1 MKINSINH
9 LNNIK
14 FKRSVQLKMSF
25 DVDVDIL
32 DDGEIQLIEYIVE
45 RMDLSSIINCYSTQ
59 GRKPA
64 VWAHSMLKI
73 LFLCYSNGIVSCR
86 KIEEFSRYDLRAK
99 YFLSDQKSPSYSTI
113 NRFRNLLEDHTRNLL
128 QQFVDILIEMGH
140 VDLSSIYIDGTKIES
155 YANRYTFVWRKNI
168 ERFQEK
174 LKLKIAEYFNF
185 SADTNL
191 EYLTKLV
198 HETYA
203 KNKGYCKEN
212 NVVFV
217 CGSGRRKLQIQKE
230 QELLEEWIE
239 KLDHYKRALE
249 IMGERNSYSKTDHD
263 ATFMRM
269 KDDHMMNGQL
279 KPAYNIQM
287 ASSGN
292 FIVGVSGYQLPSDMN
307 TLRPF
312 INQIDDLHP
321 GQLHEIVA
329 DAGYESIENYKY
341 LDEEDLVAYIKPLDY
356 EQKKRH
362 KYKQD
367 ISRFENMRYH
377 EDIDA
382 FECSQGKLLKRQKD
396 TYRTHKKSGYREIL
410 HIYACFEC
418 KDCPVNKEC
427 VKWSKKDNPE
437 EKRITFSPEFQA
449 YREES
454 EANCK
459 SLEGINHRINR
470 SIQAEGAFSYL
481 KDGLQYDRFR
491 HKGMKKIVSDLELMS
506 IGINLN
512 TLLSKLKNGKTG
524 LTYYKKAEKELA

>member
-1 MKINSINH
+1 MNTTSINH
-9 LNNIK
+9 TNNIK

-45 RMDLSSIINCYSTQ
+45 RMDLSSIINCYSRN

-86 KIEEFSRYDLRAK
+86 KIEEFCRYDLRAK
-99 YFLSDQKSPSYSTI
+99 YFLSDQKPPSYSTI
-113 NRFRNLLEDHTRNLL
+113 NRFRNLIEDHTRSFL

-140 VDLSSIYIDGTKIES
+140 VDLSAIYIDGTKIES

-168 ERFQEK
+168 ERYQEK
-174 LKLKIAEYFNF
+174 LRLRIAEYFNF
-185 SADTNL
+185 SSNTNL
-191 EYLTKLV
+191 EYLRKLT
-198 HETYA
+198 HKRYT
-203 KNKGYCKEN
+203 KNKDHCIEN
-212 NVVFV
+212 EVIFV
-217 CGSGRRKLQIQKE
+217 YGSGRRKSEIQKE
-230 QELLEEWIE
+230 QELLEGWIE
-239 KLDHYKRALE
+239 KLDIYEKDLE
-249 IMGERNSYSKTDHD
+249 IMGERNSYSKTDYD

-279 KPAYNIQM
+279 KPAYNVQM

-292 FIVGVSGYQLPSDMN
+292 FIVGVGGYQLPSDMN
-307 TLRPF
+307 TLIPF
-312 INQIDDLHP
+312 VNQIDNLHP
-321 GQLHEIVA
+321 DQLHNVVA

-341 LDEEDLVAYIKPLDY
+341 LDEKDLIAYIKPANY
-356 EQKKRH
+356 EQKKGR
-362 KYKQD
+362 KYKND
-367 ISRFENMRYH
+367 ISRFENMIYH
-377 EDIDA
+377 ENIDA
-382 FECSQGKLLKRQKD
+382 FECSQGKLLNRQKD
-396 TYRTHKKSGYREIL
+396 TYRTRKKSDYREIL
-410 HIYACFEC
+410 HVYACLGC

-427 VKWSKKDNPE
+427 IKWSKKDNPE
-437 EKRITFSPEFQA
+437 EKRISFSPEFRA

-454 EANCK
+454 EKNCK
-459 SLEGINHRINR
+459 SAEGVNHRINR

-512 TLLSKLKNGKTG
+512 TLLSKLKSGKAEF
-524 LTYYKKAEKELA
+524 TYYKKAEKELA

>member
-1 MKINSINH
+1 MKTTSINH
-9 LNNIK
+9 LHNIK

-32 DDGEIQLIEYIVE
+32 DDGEIQLIEHMVE
-45 RMDLSSIINCYSTQ
+45 RMDLDSIINCYSTQ

-64 VWAHSMLKI
+64 VCPQSMLKI

-86 KIEEFSRYDLRAK
+86 KIEEFCRYDLRAK
-99 YFLSDQKSPSYSTI
+99 YFLSHQKSPSYSTI
-113 NRFRNLLEDHTRNLL
+113 NRFRNLLENHSKNLL
-128 QQFVDILIEMGH
+128 KQFIDILIDMGH

-168 ERFQEK
+168 ERYQEK
-174 LKLKIAEYFNF
+174 LRLKIAKYFSF
-185 SADTNL
+185 SEDTKL

-198 HETYA
+198 HETYT
-203 KNKGYCKEN
+203 KNTRYCIEN
-212 NVVFV
+212 DVIFV
-217 CGSGRRKLQIQKE
+217 YGSGRRKTQIQKE

-239 KLDHYKRALE
+239 KLDRYKRDLE

-269 KDDHMMNGQL
+269 KDDHMRNGQL

-287 ASSGN
+287 ALSGN
-292 FIVGVSGYQLPSDMN
+292 FIVGVGGYQLPSDMH
-307 TLRPF
+307 TLIPF
-312 INQIDDLHP
+312 INQIAGLHP
-321 GQLHEIVA
+321 GQLHAIIA

-341 LDEEDLVAYIKPLDY
+341 LNEEELVAYIKPSNY
-356 EQKKRH
+356 EQKKKR
-362 KYKQD
+362 KYKKD
-367 ISRFENMRYH
+367 ISRFENMTYH
-377 EDIDA
+377 EDVDA

-396 TYRTHKKSGYREIL
+396 TYRTRKQSGYREIL
-410 HIYACFEC
+410 HVYACFEC

-427 VKWSKKDNPE
+427 VKWSKKENPDQ
-437 EKRITFSPEFQA
+437 KRIAFSPEFRA

-459 SLEGINHRINR
+459 SVEGINHRINR

-481 KDGLQYDRFR
+481 KDGLQYVRFR

-506 IGINLN
+506 IGMNLN
-512 TLLSKLKNGKTG
+512 TLLSKLKNGQTDP
-524 LTYYKKAEKELA
+524 TYYKKAGKELA